1 MTDVL
6 VPLLSESV
14 QVKILPTWNSKHN
27 RYCGG
32 LLIRSRVVSRVQV
45 RVLLIPPND
54 KELSYGDQQQ
64 RIYLLPQMR
73 GQDQD
78 QGHPEGDG
86 AEAFSPLVSLV

>member
-27 RYCGG
+27 RYCSG

-78 QGHPEGDG
+78 QGYSEGDG
-86 AEAFSPLVSLV
+86 AEAFPPLVSLV